1 MKVMLTSLIIFTV
14 SLFLAESLKAASTVS
29 LDPTMGVP
37 GEVFDLAN
45 WKLTVPT
52 STDNKKPTEI
62 KQPELKTYRS
72 VHFYASNN
80 LLVFTAPV
88 GGFHTVGSH
97 YPRSE
102 LREMDGAAM
111 SSWSTTQ
118 GTHTM
123 VVEQCIAATP
133 KVKDH
138 VVAGQ
143 IHNENDVITIR
154 LEGKHL
160 FGQSDGINR
169 GDMDMNYVLGTWFSM
184 KIVAGDGR
192 IKVYY
197 NDVLKV
203 DYPNT
208 NKGCYFKAG
217 CYTQSN
223 PSKGDAPEDYG
234 RVMIRSL
241 KVFHQP

>member
-1 MKVMLTSLIIFTV
+1 MKVMMISLAIFAV
-14 SLFLAESLKAASTVS
+14 SLLLAGNLKAATAHA
-29 LDPTMGVP
+29 LEPIMGVP

-62 KQPELKTYRS
+62 KQPELASYKS
-72 VHFYASNN
+72 VHFYTSNN

-102 LREMDGAAM
+102 LREMDGKAL
-111 SSWSTTQ
+111 SSWSTVS

-123 VVEQCIAATP
+123 IVEQCIVAVP

-160 FGQSDGINR
+160 FGQSDGVNR
-169 GDMDMNYVLGTWFSM
+169 GDMD
-184 KIVAGDGR
+184 
-192 IKVYY
+192 
-197 NDVLKV
+197 
-203 DYPNT
+203 
-208 NKGCYFKAG
+208 
-217 CYTQSN
+217 
-223 PSKGDAPEDYG
+223 
-234 RVMIRSL
+234 
-241 KVFHQP
+241 